1 MKHSIK
7 IIAAVVLLMSL
18 IATGCSSGKKVFC
31 GCPNE
36 HGLVGYK

>member
-1 MKHSIK
+1 MKPQIK
-7 IIAAVVLLMSL
+7 LITILLVAICIISA
-18 IATGCSSGKKVFC
+18 GCASKKVFC